1 MAELIGFFLGAIYI
15 FFILMIVIIVVYC
28 IILWKLFK
36 KCGYNGWE
44 AIIPFYNSWILIK
57 ISELNTWY
65 FFILISNTICAIL
78 GLDALTGLANLAS
91 IVASFFV
98 YYNICKKF
106 HKDLFYV
113 VLTTIFPII
122 MLPILG
128 FGKDNIFDNNVKVS
142 PNGPIGDDIFSNNDD
157 SHNNN
162 SYENN
167 SFCRYCGNKLDSGSS
182 FCSKCG
188 NKINED

>member
-1 MAELIGFFLGAIYI
+1 MAELIGFFLGTIYI
-15 FFILMIVIIVVYC
+15 FFILMIAIVVVYC

-57 ISELNTWY
+57 ISGLNWWYYFLLIANSICSILELN
-65 FFILISNTICAIL
+65 S
-78 GLDALTGLANLAS
+78 LTSIAS
-91 IVASFFV
+91 LVSLVASFFV

-106 HKDLFYV
+106 HKDLFYA

-128 FGKDNIFDNNVKVS
+128 FGKDNIFDSSVSVS
-142 PNGPIGDDIFSNNDD
+142 PNGPIGDDAFSNN
-157 SHNNN
+157 HNNN
-162 SYENN
+162 NNYYENN
-167 SFCRYCGNKLDSGSS
+167 SFCRYCGNNLVNNSN
-182 FCSKCG
+182 FCPKCG

>member
-1 MAELIGFFLGAIYI
+1 MISSIELLLGVAS
-15 FFILMIVIIVVYC
+15 ILIVPLLGLLVVYF
-28 IILWKLFK
+28 IGLWKVFQ

-44 AIIPFYNSWILIK
+44 ALIPFYNSWILIK

-65 FFILISNTICAIL
+65 YFLLIANSICSILELN
-78 GLDALTGLANLAS
+78 ALTGVASLAS
-91 IVASFFV
+91 MVASFFV
-98 YYNICKKF
+98 YYNVCKKF
-106 HKDLFYV
+106 HKDLFFA

-128 FGKDNIFDNNVKVS
+128 LGKDNIFDSSVSVS
-142 PNGPIGDDIFSNNDD
+142 PNGPIGDDSFDNNN
-157 SHNNN
+157 SNNN

-167 SFCRYCGNKLDSGSS
+167 SFCRYCGNKLVNNSN

-188 NKINED
+188 NKVNED